1 MIKAATLAGTLAVAA
16 LSSSGAVAAMG
27 LVRPQSPTATT
38 VPVVSSDAHKGIGG
52 RYGGFKNGGIP
63 GPKGLDR
70 GPSFNSLAPKG
81 DARKQPYPYRYY
93 EDTSRG
99 NYGCQRYAKRAI
111 DTNNENWWLRYRA
124 CTEVGND

>member
-1 MIKAATLAGTLAVAA
+1 MAFARA
-16 LSSSGAVAAMG
+16 
-27 LVRPQSPTATT
+27 QSPRAAT
-38 VPVVSSDAHKGIGG
+38 VPVVSSGAHKGIGG

-70 GPSFNSLAPKG
+70 GPSFNSLAPRG
-81 DARKQPYPYRYY
+81 NARKQPYPYRYY

-124 CTEVGND
+124 CTEVGED